1 MYVSKQLRKGIQQM
15 RHIVFPDEY
24 PGLGDEI
31 KMVIYS
37 AHDWTV
43 AQHLLFI
50 NATNGNFTNVPFAS
64 SIVYEL
70 HSSEGCETEDCF
82 WIEVRY
88 NQVQYRFTGQC
99 VDPVRCT
106 FDEF

>member
-1 MYVSKQLRKGIQQM
+1 LVLPLENPVLSRTMYVSKQLRKGIKQM
-15 RHIVFPDEY
+15 RHFVFPDEY
-24 PGLGDEI
+24 PGIGDDI

-43 AQHLLFI
+43 AQHLLFL

-70 HSSEGCETEDCF
+70 HSTDECKTEECF
-82 WIEVRY
+82 WVEVWY
-88 NQVQYRFTGQC
+88 NQV
-99 VDPVRCT
+99 
-106 FDEF
+106 